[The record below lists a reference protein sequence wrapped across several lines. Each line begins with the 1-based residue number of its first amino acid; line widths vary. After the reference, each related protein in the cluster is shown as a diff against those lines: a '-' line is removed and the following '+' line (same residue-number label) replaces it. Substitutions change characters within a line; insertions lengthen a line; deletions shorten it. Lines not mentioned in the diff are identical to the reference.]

1 MMSLFHCP
9 RRYRD
14 TTMSPAALWQLVRL
28 LVPVLLAIMA
38 GIAAA
43 QPAKHDTGGHAAAVH
58 GMHDGEHVETIAG
71 QDHAAMH
78 APGPG
83 YDEDAALSLSQAAI
97 GRTPDDYTFL
107 DGTGRE
113 ITLGSLRGRPVVI
126 SLIYTSCYHI
136 CPTVTA
142 NLARVVRVARDA
154 LGDDSFSVLTIGFDT
169 ANDTPDRMRVFAGQR
184 GIDIDDWHFVSAS
197 AETIRSLSADVG
209 FSYFSSP
216 KGFDHMIQATVLD
229 GHGKVYR
236 QVYGMEPEPPA
247 LVEPLKEII
256 WGRQVAASPLGS
268 WINNI
273 KLFCTVYDPTT
284 GMYQFDYSPFIA
296 FGIGVLVLSGIAWFI
311 VRSWRQSSSSGPAI

>member
-1 MMSLFHCP
+1 MSLFHSL
-9 RRYRD
+9 RRYPDISLR
-14 TTMSPAALWQLVRL
+14 PARL
-28 LVPVLLAIMA
+28 LAPILLLISA
-38 GIAAA
+38 GFAAA
-43 QPAKHDTGGHAAAVH
+43 QPAGHAAGGHDAAVH
-58 GMHDGEHVETIAG
+58 DMDGGEHLEAIAG
-71 QDHAAMH
+71 QDHATMH

-83 YDEDAALSLSQAAI
+83 YDEEAALTQSQAAI
-97 GRTPDDYTFL
+97 GRIPDDYTFL
-107 DGTGRE
+107 DGNGRE

-142 NLARVVRVARDA
+142 NLAKVVRVARDA
-154 LGDDSFSVLTIGFDT
+154 LGDESFSVLTIGFDT
-169 ANDTPDRMRVFAGQR
+169 ENDTPDRMRIFAGQR
-184 GIDIDDWHFVSAS
+184 GIDIDGWHFLSAS
-197 AETIRSLSADVG
+197 AETIRDLSAAVG

-229 GHGKVYR
+229 GDGKVYR
-236 QVYGMEPEPPA
+236 QVYGMDPEPPA

-256 WGRQVAASPLGS
+256 WGRQVAASPLDG

-296 FGIGVLVLSGIAWFI
+296 FGIGVLVLGGIAWFI
-311 VRSWRQSSSSGPAI
+311 VRSWRQSSSSGPAT